1 MNMFN
6 LSDGINYYEMRILQ
20 SEEYGD
26 QIIRKF
32 KREYKYPDNPKHFLE
47 SLVAG
52 MGLDSSDLT
61 PSTIR
66 RIENEINNYLRRY

>member
-1 MNMFN
+1 MKMFS
-6 LSDGINYYEMRILQ
+6 LSDGINYYEMHMLQ

-32 KREYKYPDNPKHFLE
+32 KREYKYPNDPKYFLE
-47 SLVAG
+47 SLVAE

-61 PSTIR
+61 ASTIR